1 MEKVEVATA
10 AKGSVELLNLSAK
23 NSRKKIL
30 VLKQNIH
37 TLYKVSS
44 FSDAVSSKRHT
55 ARGIHRDNQKE
66 QLRCACKDQCPF
78 ICG

>member
-10 AKGSVELLNLSAK
+10 AKGSVDTKLVSKELK
-23 NSRKKIL
+23 KKIL

-44 FSDAVSSKRHT
+44 FSDAIISERHT
-55 ARGIHRDNQKE
+55 ARGIHRNNPKK
-66 QLRCACKDQCPF
+66 QLRYACKDQCPF
-78 ICG
+78 ISG

>member
-10 AKGSVELLNLSAK
+10 DKGSVELLNLSAK
-23 NSRKKIL
+23 KLKKKIL

-37 TLYKVSS
+37 TYKVHS
-44 FSDAVSSKRHT
+44 FSDAIISERHT
-55 ARGIHRDNQKE
+55 ARGIHRNNPKE
-66 QLRCACKDQCPF
+66 QLRYACKDQCPF